1 MLIRLNDDGTLMYLQ
16 HSAVQTFLHTSKDLP
31 PASFYNA
38 SGRGYPDVS
47 AASLG
52 FWIILDLE
60 PRMTGITQ
68 WRVSTVQSL
77 TWLARAVRPRPSRE

>member
-1 MLIRLNDDGTLMYLQ
+1 MRLQ
-16 HSAVQTFLHTSKDLP
+16 HSAVEAFLHTSKDLP

-60 PRMTGITQ
+60 PRTLVIHQ
-68 WRVSTVQSL
+68 
-77 TWLARAVRPRPSRE
+77 